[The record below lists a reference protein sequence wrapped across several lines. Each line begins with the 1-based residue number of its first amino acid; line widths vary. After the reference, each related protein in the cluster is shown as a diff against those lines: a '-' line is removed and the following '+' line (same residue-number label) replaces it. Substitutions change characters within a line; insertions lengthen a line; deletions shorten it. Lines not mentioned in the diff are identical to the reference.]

1 MDMDTLSFVIRYGFL
16 VALLVEAVL
25 LGRAFFGMLREKA
38 VAVPAGQNSAGGAP
52 AEE

>member
-1 MDMDTLSFVIRYGFL
+1 METFALVVRYGFL
-16 VALLVEAVL
+16 VALLVEAVI

-38 VAVPAGQNSAGGAP
+38 VAAPAGQGNAEGAAP

>member
-1 MDMDTLSFVIRYGFL
+1 METLAFVIRYGFL
-16 VALLVEAVL
+16 VALIVEAVL

-38 VAVPAGQNSAGGAP
+38 VAAPAGQTSAGGAAS